1 MATGKYPS
9 DRQDQFMLR
18 LPDGMRQRLKEA
30 AESNQRSM
38 NAEII
43 ARLEISLRADEL
55 DQEAVTLESTK
66 LAQTAIDEMQRMG
79 KVLKWMREQQE
90 ATVNLLTHIAGTNGH
105 LSPEFMTILRGMMAR
120 KDQDANDFPKHADD
134 EELSLVVHD
143 EDNK

>member
-43 ARLEISLRADEL
+43 ARL
-55 DQEAVTLESTK
+55 QESFSGPFNDLSSIG
-66 LAQTAIDEMQRMG
+66 LTALIKR
-79 KVLKWMREQQE
+79 LE
-90 ATVNLLTHIAGTNGH
+90 ATVEASDIIFMRQRDAVKELEAR
-105 LSPEFMTILRGMMAR
+105 LSGS
-120 KDQDANDFPKHADD
+120 KDD
-134 EELSLVVHD
+134 EELSLVIRD
-143 EDNK
+143 EDDK